1 MSRHQKPSSSY
12 RSDWFQRPSC
22 LMGSFLWDDECNN
35 VCYSQRHNGR
45 PLSVVLTEPFDP
57 FEPQATS
64 FFDDIPYI
72 ESDFASLNHHHHQHH
87 HQRSR
92 SSGRRYKR
100 ECYNVHYPNVNFH
113 SYCFSP
119 PPPPPPPCRP
129 ISRARSR
136 EILVEKIET
145 VTIEEQQRRP
155 PAPYMVSFVRTPS
168 PTVRQLKIRARPS
181 SCFDLHKESTD
192 IHQQQKENRWSKVV
206 DEHHE
211 EHFQYS
217 YNYNKTP
224 DRIVP
229 IEREQPPPPP
239 RVILQD
245 ATTSTEDLYIPPPP
259 LPPKQVRPETRE
271 TGTTTAGLP
280 RRPLCVTGTST
291 KPCNS
296 FNYYTAADRQREKN
310 RVIVRPTSKPRE
322 ILVDTSGIFG
332 CPGQFSEPTTPQI
345 IENGSTTKTRSPFQ
359 PPDFI

>member
-72 ESDFASLNHHHHQHH
+72 ESDFASLNHHH